1 LSSASGSQHHHHCQ
15 PPRFTKATTT
25 NKADQFVASKGTSYI
40 AHMPCGWSKDG
51 LQTFNALA
59 KEVHIDRKEHGEEF
73 DKAFKK
79 SIEQEMASTN
89 NKTGKRKRNCIDTY
103 NDLNEGELMTSKD
116 EDNSDEEQEGK
127 WVRENVFV
135 V

>member
-1 LSSASGSQHHHHCQ
+1 
-15 PPRFTKATTT
+15 
-25 NKADQFVASKGTSYI
+25 
-40 AHMPCGWSKDG
+40 MPCGWSKDG

-79 SIEQEMASTN
+79 SIEQEMASTS

-103 NDLNEGELMTSKD
+103 NDLNEEGELMTSKD
-116 EDNSDEEQEGK
+116 EDNSDEEQEEK
-127 WVRENVFV
+127 WVKENVFV